1 MYSHK
6 DVLTERCTNILK
18 IPCCQR
24 VITGLVQR
32 SNCNG
37 WPQVKLFR
45 STLREEV
52 ILPLRMLG
60 LEGAMPQHTP
70 ITCITM
76 RSIRRQDATPFW
88 KQDSSLRGSAG
99 PPAQGRI
106 APFIVRNA
114 LHCFW
119 RGFASIPNQSS
130 QLLCAGPSILWNF
143 EICWTI
149 DICFSSNWG
158 ERGLGGWMGPY
169 AAKTRTLDSGLGYY
183 YYNPQNTNYTV
194 KYGRLDS
201 RLGDLPQETRTPN
214 CLMPHSHS

>member
-1 MYSHK
+1 MQQWITTGQT
-6 DVLTERCTNILK
+6 VPINIK
-18 IPCCQR
+18 RGGHPSFENDG
-24 VITGLVQR
+24 V
-32 SNCNG
+32 
-37 WPQVKLFR
+37 
-45 STLREEV
+45 
-52 ILPLRMLG
+52 
-60 LEGAMPQHTP
+60 EGAMPQHTP

-88 KQDSSLRGSAG
+88 KRVSSLRGSAG

-130 QLLCAGPSILWNF
+130 QLWCAGPSILWNF

-158 ERGLGGWMGPY
+158 ERGVGRVDG
-169 AAKTRTLDSGLGYY
+169 TICRQNSDSRLWLVYF
-183 YYNPQNTNYTV
+183 YYNPQNTNYTI
-194 KYGRLDS
+194 KYGRLYS
-201 RLGDLPQETRTPN
+201 GLGDLPQETRTPN

>member
-1 MYSHK
+1 MLPEGHYRSRPAQQLQWMTTGQT
-6 DVLTERCTNILK
+6 VPINIK
-18 IPCCQR
+18 RGGHPSFENDG
-24 VITGLVQR
+24 V
-32 SNCNG
+32 
-37 WPQVKLFR
+37 
-45 STLREEV
+45 
-52 ILPLRMLG
+52 
-60 LEGAMPQHTP
+60 EGAMPQHTP

-88 KQDSSLRGSAG
+88 KRVSSLRGSTG

-130 QLLCAGPSILWNF
+130 QLWCAGPSILWNF

-169 AAKTRTLDSGLGYY
+169 AAKTRTLNSGSSI
-183 YYNPQNTNYTV
+183 TT
-194 KYGRLDS
+194 
-201 RLGDLPQETRTPN
+201 TTHRTPTT
-214 CLMPHSHS
+214 L